1 MAEKEI
7 KVEISAGCEKLVSAV
22 DKAKA
27 SVEDLANVQVQNPS
41 WNPFKRLI
49 DRTKDSIDRTKDALK
64 GVKDEKIKDMGLNAL
79 ANNARKAA
87 KETKRLKNEQNSLRG
102 VLSGVRSA
110 ALAAFSI
117 GAVVTFG
124 KAVMKASADMELLKK
139 GLAFTLGN
147 TGAQKLIENMQTL
160 GEKSAYNSNQ
170 LIPLARAWITVGDNA
185 QTATAKMKKIVD
197 CASAY
202 GLTEDQ
208 MSRVNLA
215 LTQMQAKG
223 KVSSEEMRQ
232 LAEAGVPAW
241 QLLSTAMGK
250 PVNELQNLAAQ
261 GKLTQ
266 SSIDMLFDG
275 MAQKTQGATNSMANT
290 MEAKF
295 SNIQE
300 AVTNSFAAIGDI
312 IAQGF
317 GVSDI
322 LTLAGNLA
330 EGMKKHFQNI
340 RDNAK
345 QIGVKNAI
353 VKELQGIS
361 PVAAAVF
368 NGVATIIYVVIS
380 ALYKHRNAALAVG
393 TAISG
398 IWIAAKTI
406 SGVSTIIK
414 TLVEAW
420 KSLKLAITLAK
431 TAVVAFRSASLGTA
445 VLNGIITGL
454 RAAWTGFTVAMGL
467 AKLAALA
474 FRAAC
479 MSLGTA
485 VLKGIIAGLRAAWTG
500 LTLAMGAAKTAALAF
515 RAACMSLGTAVV
527 KGIITGLRA
536 AWAGLTA
543 AMGVAKTA
551 ALAFRAACIA
561 NPVLVAIALIIA
573 AIILIATHWDT
584 VKRVALACWR
594 AICGAISEAGAK
606 IRAVIGG
613 AIDWVK
619 NKWEGLKAAVSHPLD
634 FVVHE
639 THAVTQTVTGGK
651 AGGTAAKP
659 TATGGIFG
667 GAVPMATGGMVGGK
681 IPALA
686 NGGQL
691 KHGTPA
697 IVGEAGPEAVIPL
710 KDSVLSQIGT
720 AIMTAYQKGKNTKE
734 TELTEIQAKIKTLA
748 DTKELDA
755 YAKVMKEAAD
765 KAAEVGK
772 EVQTFNAYQKE
783 ANKTAAAYG
792 DIGEKTIAMK
802 ERALQITKEIADL
815 TAKVKAGK
823 ASDVEALKVR
833 ALAQE
838 KEELLK
844 TYDEEKAAAIKAA
857 QDAAS
862 ARLAIEK
869 QAGAAI
875 ENLQLQTAQKVNSRA
890 LALQQARMQEEKA
903 DTATCHAQYMAYLK
917 ERSDAE
923 GANYATILANESQLA
938 QQRQA
943 WHEQLM
949 VNAADWSM
957 YMDTILTNLSQNLTD
972 GLAAGLAEC
981 IVKGQN
987 LGDTFNRI
995 AENLAINFL
1004 QGVLQKAIGSLGI
1017 LQNLGNQTAKQEI
1030 SNAKKETAAQAG
1042 KTGVLAANATAS
1054 YIAAMPFMAF
1064 GAAGVVSGQMLS
1076 AKMAGMGMSAFASGG
1091 YVSGAGTGKSDSIP
1105 AMLSNGEYVINA
1117 DAVRRVGVSALNR
1130 INQGT
1135 SVGFADGGSVGTP
1148 VTTAGTAPLNIHIS
1162 ALDASS
1168 FMDFL
1173 HSGGLD
1179 TLRQA
1184 LFDNDRNF
1192 ATEAGV
1198 F

>member
-1 MAEKEI
+1 MMAEKEI
-7 KVEISAGCEKLVSAV
+7 KVEISVGCEKLVSAV

-27 SVEDLANVQVQNPS
+27 SMEDFANVQVQNQS

-64 GVKDEKIKDMGLNAL
+64 GVKDEKIKDVGLNAL
-79 ANNARKAA
+79 ANNAGKAA
-87 KETKRLKNEQNSLRG
+87 KETKRLKTEQNSLRG

-117 GAVVTFG
+117 GAVVSFG

-275 MAQKTQGATNSMANT
+275 MAKKTQGATNSMANT

-295 SNIQE
+295 SNVQE

-330 EGMKKHFQNI
+330 EGMKQHFQNI
-340 RDNAK
+340 RDNAQK
-345 QIGVKNAI
+345 IGVKNAI

-368 NGVATIIYVVIS
+368 NGIATIIYVVTS
-380 ALYKHRNAALAVG
+380 ALYKHRDAALAVG
-393 TAISG
+393 TAILG

-406 SGVSTIIK
+406 IGVSTIIK

-420 KSLKLAITLAK
+420 KSLKAAIALARE
-431 TAVVAFRSASLGTA
+431 AVVAFRSTSLG
-445 VLNGIITGL
+445 
-454 RAAWTGFTVAMGL
+454 M
-467 AKLAALA
+467 
-474 FRAAC
+474 
-479 MSLGTA
+479 
-485 VLKGIIAGLRAAWTG
+485 
-500 LTLAMGAAKTAALAF
+500 
-515 RAACMSLGTAVV
+515 AVV

-536 AWAGLTA
+536 AWSGLTVA
-543 AMGVAKTA
+543 IGMAKTA

-573 AIILIATHWDT
+573 AIILIATHWNT
-584 VKRVALACWR
+584 VKRVALACWS
-594 AICGAISEAGAK
+594 AVCGAISEAGAK
-606 IRAVIGG
+606 LRAVIGG

-651 AGGTAAKP
+651 AGGTPAKP

-710 KDSVLSQIGT
+710 KDSVLSQIGA

-844 TYDEEKAAAIKAA
+844 TYDEEKTAAIKAA

-890 LALQQARMQEEKA
+890 LALQQARLQEEKA

>member
-64 GVKDEKIKDMGLNAL
+64 GVKDEKIKDVGLNAL

-87 KETKRLKNEQNSLRG
+87 KETKRLKTEQNSLRG

-117 GAVVTFG
+117 GAVVSFG

-275 MAQKTQGATNSMANT
+275 MAKKTQGATNSMANT

-330 EGMKKHFQNI
+330 EGMKQHFQNI

-368 NGVATIIYVVIS
+368 NGIATIIYVVTS
-380 ALYKHRNAALAVG
+380 ALYKHRDAALAVG
-393 TAISG
+393 PAILG

-406 SGVSTIIK
+406 IGVSTIIK

-420 KSLKLAITLAK
+420 KSLKAATDLAK
-431 TAVVAFRSASLGTA
+431 AAVVAFRSTSLG
-445 VLNGIITGL
+445 
-454 RAAWTGFTVAMGL
+454 M
-467 AKLAALA
+467 
-474 FRAAC
+474 
-479 MSLGTA
+479 
-485 VLKGIIAGLRAAWTG
+485 
-500 LTLAMGAAKTAALAF
+500 
-515 RAACMSLGTAVV
+515 AVV

-573 AIILIATHWDT
+573 AIILIATHWNT
-584 VKRVALACWR
+584 VKRVALACWS
-594 AICGAISEAGAK
+594 AVCGAISEAGAK
-606 IRAVIGG
+606 LRAVIGG

-651 AGGTAAKP
+651 AGGTPAKP

-710 KDSVLSQIGT
+710 KDSVLSQIGA

-844 TYDEEKAAAIKAA
+844 TYDEEKTAAIKAA

-875 ENLQLQTAQKVNSRA
+875 ENLQLQTTQKVNSRA

>member
-64 GVKDEKIKDMGLNAL
+64 GVKDEKIKDVGLNAL
-79 ANNARKAA
+79 ANNAGKAA
-87 KETKRLKNEQNSLRG
+87 KETKRLKTEQNSLRG

-117 GAVVTFG
+117 GAVVSFG

-275 MAQKTQGATNSMANT
+275 MAKKTQGATNSMANT

-330 EGMKKHFQNI
+330 EGMKQHFQNI

-368 NGVATIIYVVIS
+368 NGIATIIYVVTS
-380 ALYKHRNAALAVG
+380 ALYKHRDAALAVG
-393 TAISG
+393 KAILG

-406 SGVSTIIK
+406 IGVSTIIN

-420 KSLKLAITLAK
+420 KSLKAATDLAK
-431 TAVVAFRSASLGTA
+431 AAVVAFRSTSLG
-445 VLNGIITGL
+445 
-454 RAAWTGFTVAMGL
+454 M
-467 AKLAALA
+467 
-474 FRAAC
+474 
-479 MSLGTA
+479 
-485 VLKGIIAGLRAAWTG
+485 
-500 LTLAMGAAKTAALAF
+500 
-515 RAACMSLGTAVV
+515 AVV

-536 AWAGLTA
+536 AWAGLTV

-573 AIILIATHWDT
+573 AIILIATHWNT

-606 IRAVIGG
+606 LRAVIGG

-651 AGGTAAKP
+651 AGGTPAKP

-710 KDSVLSQIGT
+710 KDSVLSQIGA

-783 ANKTAAAYG
+783 ANKTATAYG

-1135 SVGFADGGSVGTP
+1135 SAGFADGGSVGTP
-1148 VTTAGTAPLNIHIS
+1148 AATAGTAPLNIHIS

>member
-64 GVKDEKIKDMGLNAL
+64 GVKDEKIKDVGLNAL
-79 ANNARKAA
+79 ANNAGKAA
-87 KETKRLKNEQNSLRG
+87 KETKRLKTEQSSLRG

-275 MAQKTQGATNSMANT
+275 MAKKTQGATNSMANT

-330 EGMKKHFQNI
+330 EGMKQHFQNI

-368 NGVATIIYVVIS
+368 NGIATIIYVVTS
-380 ALYKHRNAALAVG
+380 ALYKHRDAALAVG
-393 TAISG
+393 KAILG

-406 SGVSTIIK
+406 IGVSTIIN

-420 KSLKLAITLAK
+420 KSLKAATDLAK
-431 TAVVAFRSASLGTA
+431 AAVVAFRSTSLG
-445 VLNGIITGL
+445 
-454 RAAWTGFTVAMGL
+454 M
-467 AKLAALA
+467 
-474 FRAAC
+474 
-479 MSLGTA
+479 
-485 VLKGIIAGLRAAWTG
+485 
-500 LTLAMGAAKTAALAF
+500 
-515 RAACMSLGTAVV
+515 AVV

-536 AWAGLTA
+536 AWAGLTV

-573 AIILIATHWDT
+573 AIILIATHWNT

-594 AICGAISEAGAK
+594 AVCGAISEAGAK
-606 IRAVIGG
+606 LRAVIGG

-651 AGGTAAKP
+651 AGGTPAKP

-710 KDSVLSQIGT
+710 KDSVLSQIGA

-875 ENLQLQTAQKVNSRA
+875 ENLQLQTTQKVNSRA
-890 LALQQARMQEEKA
+890 LALQQARLQEEKA

>member
-22 DKAKA
+22 DKAKT
-27 SVEDLANVQVQNPS
+27 SVEDLANVQVQNQS

-64 GVKDEKIKDMGLNAL
+64 GVKDEKIKDVGLNAL

-87 KETKRLKNEQNSLRG
+87 KETKRLKTEQNSLRG

-330 EGMKKHFQNI
+330 EGMKQHFQNI

-368 NGVATIIYVVIS
+368 NGIATIIYVVTS
-380 ALYKHRNAALAVG
+380 ALYKHRDAALAVG
-393 TAISG
+393 TAILG

-406 SGVSTIIK
+406 IGVSTIIN
-414 TLVEAW
+414 TLVTAW
-420 KSLKLAITLAK
+420 KSLKLAIALARA
-431 TAVVAFRSASLGTA
+431 AVVAFRSTSLG
-445 VLNGIITGL
+445 
-454 RAAWTGFTVAMGL
+454 M
-467 AKLAALA
+467 
-474 FRAAC
+474 
-479 MSLGTA
+479 
-485 VLKGIIAGLRAAWTG
+485 
-500 LTLAMGAAKTAALAF
+500 
-515 RAACMSLGTAVV
+515 AVV
-527 KGIITGLRA
+527 NGIITGLRA
-536 AWAGLTA
+536 AWAGLTV

-573 AIILIATHWDT
+573 AIILIATHWNT
-584 VKRVALACWR
+584 VKRVALACWS
-594 AICGAISEAGAK
+594 AVCGAISEAGAK
-606 IRAVIGG
+606 LRAVIGG

-651 AGGTAAKP
+651 AGGTPAKP

-710 KDSVLSQIGT
+710 KDSVLSQIGA

-844 TYDEEKAAAIKAA
+844 TYDEEKTAAIKAA

-890 LALQQARMQEEKA
+890 LALQQARLQEEKA

>member
-27 SVEDLANVQVQNPS
+27 SMEDLANVQVQNPS

-64 GVKDEKIKDMGLNAL
+64 GVKDEKIKDVGLNAL
-79 ANNARKAA
+79 ANNAGKAA
-87 KETKRLKNEQNSLRG
+87 KETKRLKTEQSSLRG

-275 MAQKTQGATNSMANT
+275 MAKKTQGATNSMANT

-295 SNIQE
+295 SNVQE

-330 EGMKKHFQNI
+330 EGMKQHFQNI

-368 NGVATIIYVVIS
+368 NGIATIIYVVTS
-380 ALYKHRNAALAVG
+380 ALYKHRDAALAVG
-393 TAISG
+393 TAILG

-406 SGVSTIIK
+406 IGVSTIIK

-420 KSLKLAITLAK
+420 KSLKAAIALARE
-431 TAVVAFRSASLGTA
+431 AVVAFRSTSLG
-445 VLNGIITGL
+445 
-454 RAAWTGFTVAMGL
+454 M
-467 AKLAALA
+467 
-474 FRAAC
+474 
-479 MSLGTA
+479 
-485 VLKGIIAGLRAAWTG
+485 
-500 LTLAMGAAKTAALAF
+500 
-515 RAACMSLGTAVV
+515 AVV

-606 IRAVIGG
+606 LRAVIGG

-651 AGGTAAKP
+651 AGGTPAKP

-681 IPALA
+681 IHALA

-710 KDSVLSQIGT
+710 KDSVLSQIGA

>member
-22 DKAKA
+22 DKAKT
-27 SVEDLANVQVQNPS
+27 SVEDLANVQVQNQS

-64 GVKDEKIKDMGLNAL
+64 GVKDEKIKDVGLNAL

-87 KETKRLKNEQNSLRG
+87 KETKRLKTEQNSLRG

-330 EGMKKHFQNI
+330 EGMKQHFQNI
-340 RDNAK
+340 RDNAQK
-345 QIGVKNAI
+345 IGVKNAI

-368 NGVATIIYVVIS
+368 NGIATIIYVVTS
-380 ALYKHRNAALAVG
+380 ALYKHRDAALAVG
-393 TAISG
+393 KAILG

-406 SGVSTIIK
+406 IGVSTIIN

-420 KSLKLAITLAK
+420 KSLKAAIALARE
-431 TAVVAFRSASLGTA
+431 AVVAFRST
-445 VLNGIITGL
+445 
-454 RAAWTGFTVAMGL
+454 
-467 AKLAALA
+467 
-474 FRAAC
+474 
-479 MSLGTA
+479 
-485 VLKGIIAGLRAAWTG
+485 
-500 LTLAMGAAKTAALAF
+500 
-515 RAACMSLGTAVV
+515 SLGTAVV

-536 AWAGLTA
+536 AWSGLTVA
-543 AMGVAKTA
+543 IGMAKTA

-573 AIILIATHWDT
+573 AIILIATHWNT

-606 IRAVIGG
+606 LRAVIGG

-651 AGGTAAKP
+651 AGGTPAKP

-710 KDSVLSQIGT
+710 KDSVLSQIGA

-875 ENLQLQTAQKVNSRA
+875 ENLQLQTTQKVNSRA

>member
-22 DKAKA
+22 DKAKT
-27 SVEDLANVQVQNPS
+27 SVEDLANVQVQNQS

-64 GVKDEKIKDMGLNAL
+64 GVKDEKIKDVGLNAL

-87 KETKRLKNEQNSLRG
+87 KETKRLKTEQNSLRG

-330 EGMKKHFQNI
+330 EGMKQHFQNI
-340 RDNAK
+340 RDNAQK
-345 QIGVKNAI
+345 IGVKNAI

-368 NGVATIIYVVIS
+368 NGIATIIYVVTS
-380 ALYKHRNAALAVG
+380 ALYKHRDAALAVG
-393 TAISG
+393 KAILG

-406 SGVSTIIK
+406 IGVSTIIN

-420 KSLKLAITLAK
+420 KSLKAATDLAK
-431 TAVVAFRSASLGTA
+431 AAVVAFRSASLGTA

-454 RAAWTGFTVAMGL
+454 RAAWTGFTVAIGM
-467 AKLAALA
+467 
-474 FRAAC
+474 
-479 MSLGTA
+479 
-485 VLKGIIAGLRAAWTG
+485 
-500 LTLAMGAAKTAALAF
+500 
-515 RAACMSLGTAVV
+515 
-527 KGIITGLRA
+527 
-536 AWAGLTA
+536 
-543 AMGVAKTA
+543 AKTA

-573 AIILIATHWDT
+573 AIILIATHWNT

-606 IRAVIGG
+606 LRAVIGG

-651 AGGTAAKP
+651 AGGTPAKP

-710 KDSVLSQIGT
+710 KDSVLSQIGA

-875 ENLQLQTAQKVNSRA
+875 ENLQLQTTQKVNSRA

>member
-64 GVKDEKIKDMGLNAL
+64 GVKDEKIKDVGLNAL
-79 ANNARKAA
+79 ANNAGKAA
-87 KETKRLKNEQNSLRG
+87 KETKRLKTEQSSLRG

-275 MAQKTQGATNSMANT
+275 MAKKTQGATNSMANT

-330 EGMKKHFQNI
+330 EGMKQHFQNI
-340 RDNAK
+340 RDNAQK
-345 QIGVKNAI
+345 IGVKNAI

-368 NGVATIIYVVIS
+368 NGMATIIYVVTS
-380 ALYKHRNAALAVG
+380 ALYKHRDAALAVG
-393 TAISG
+393 TAILG

-406 SGVSTIIK
+406 IGVSTIIK

-420 KSLKLAITLAK
+420 KSLKEAIALARA
-431 TAVVAFRSASLGTA
+431 AVVAFRSTSLG
-445 VLNGIITGL
+445 
-454 RAAWTGFTVAMGL
+454 M
-467 AKLAALA
+467 
-474 FRAAC
+474 
-479 MSLGTA
+479 
-485 VLKGIIAGLRAAWTG
+485 
-500 LTLAMGAAKTAALAF
+500 
-515 RAACMSLGTAVV
+515 AVV

-815 TAKVKAGK
+815 TAKVQAGK

-890 LALQQARMQEEKA
+890 LALQQARVQEEKA

-1135 SVGFADGGSVGTP
+1135 SSGFADGGSVGTP
-1148 VTTAGTAPLNIHIS
+1148 DATVGTAPLNIHIS

>member
-64 GVKDEKIKDMGLNAL
+64 GVKDEKIKDVGLNAL
-79 ANNARKAA
+79 ANNAGKAA
-87 KETKRLKNEQNSLRG
+87 KETKRLKTEQNSLRG

-117 GAVVTFG
+117 GAVVSFG

-275 MAQKTQGATNSMANT
+275 MAKKTQGATNSMANT

-330 EGMKKHFQNI
+330 EGMKQHFQNI
-340 RDNAK
+340 RDNAQK
-345 QIGVKNAI
+345 IGVKNAI

-368 NGVATIIYVVIS
+368 NGMATIIYVVTS
-380 ALYKHRNAALAVG
+380 ALYKHRDAALAVG
-393 TAISG
+393 TAILG

-406 SGVSTIIK
+406 IGVSTIIN
-414 TLVEAW
+414 TLVTAW
-420 KSLKLAITLAK
+420 KSLKLAIALARA
-431 TAVVAFRSASLGTA
+431 AVVAFRSTSLG
-445 VLNGIITGL
+445 
-454 RAAWTGFTVAMGL
+454 M
-467 AKLAALA
+467 
-474 FRAAC
+474 
-479 MSLGTA
+479 
-485 VLKGIIAGLRAAWTG
+485 
-500 LTLAMGAAKTAALAF
+500 
-515 RAACMSLGTAVV
+515 AVV
-527 KGIITGLRA
+527 NGIITGLRA
-536 AWAGLTA
+536 AWAGLTV

-606 IRAVIGG
+606 LRAVIGG

-651 AGGTAAKP
+651 AGGTPAKP

-710 KDSVLSQIGT
+710 KDSVLSQIGA

-875 ENLQLQTAQKVNSRA
+875 ENLQLQTTQKVNSRA
-890 LALQQARMQEEKA
+890 LALQQARLQEEKA

-1135 SVGFADGGSVGTP
+1135 SSGFADGGSVGTP
-1148 VTTAGTAPLNIHIS
+1148 DATVGTAPLNIHIS

>member
-27 SVEDLANVQVQNPS
+27 SVEDLANVQVQNQS

-64 GVKDEKIKDMGLNAL
+64 GVKDEKIKDVGLNAL

-87 KETKRLKNEQNSLRG
+87 KETKRLKNEQKSLHG

-110 ALAAFSI
+110 ALAAFGI
-117 GAVVTFG
+117 GAVVSFG

-275 MAQKTQGATNSMANT
+275 MAKKTQGATNSMANT

-330 EGMKKHFQNI
+330 EGMKQHFQNI

-345 QIGVKNAI
+345 KIGVKNAI

-368 NGVATIIYVVIS
+368 NGIATIIYVVTS
-380 ALYKHRNAALAVG
+380 ALYKHRDAALAVG
-393 TAISG
+393 PAILG

-406 SGVSTIIK
+406 IGVSTIIK

-420 KSLKLAITLAK
+420 KSLKAATDLAK
-431 TAVVAFRSASLGTA
+431 AAVVAFRSASLGTT

-454 RAAWTGFTVAMGL
+454 RAAWTGFTVAIGM
-467 AKLAALA
+467 
-474 FRAAC
+474 
-479 MSLGTA
+479 
-485 VLKGIIAGLRAAWTG
+485 
-500 LTLAMGAAKTAALAF
+500 
-515 RAACMSLGTAVV
+515 
-527 KGIITGLRA
+527 
-536 AWAGLTA
+536 
-543 AMGVAKTA
+543 AKTA

-561 NPVLVAIALIIA
+561 NPILVAIALIIA

-606 IRAVIGG
+606 LRAVIGG

-667 GAVPMATGGMVGGK
+667 GVVPMATGGMVGGK

-710 KDSVLSQIGT
+710 KDSVLSQIGA

-838 KEELLK
+838 KEELFK

-890 LALQQARMQEEKA
+890 LALQQARVQEEKA

-1135 SVGFADGGSVGTP
+1135 SAGFADGGSVGTP
-1148 VTTAGTAPLNIHIS
+1148 AATAGTAPLNIHIS

>member
-27 SVEDLANVQVQNPS
+27 SMEDLANVQVQNPS

-64 GVKDEKIKDMGLNAL
+64 GVKDEKIKDVGLNAL
-79 ANNARKAA
+79 ANNAGKAA
-87 KETKRLKNEQNSLRG
+87 KETKRLKTEQSSLRG

-275 MAQKTQGATNSMANT
+275 MAKKTQGATNSMANT

-295 SNIQE
+295 SNVQE

-330 EGMKKHFQNI
+330 EGMKQHFQNI

-368 NGVATIIYVVIS
+368 NGIATIIYVVTS
-380 ALYKHRNAALAVG
+380 ALYKHRDAALAVG
-393 TAISG
+393 TAILG

-406 SGVSTIIK
+406 IGVSTIIK

-420 KSLKLAITLAK
+420 KSLKAAIALARE
-431 TAVVAFRSASLGTA
+431 AVVAFRSTSLG
-445 VLNGIITGL
+445 
-454 RAAWTGFTVAMGL
+454 M
-467 AKLAALA
+467 
-474 FRAAC
+474 
-479 MSLGTA
+479 
-485 VLKGIIAGLRAAWTG
+485 
-500 LTLAMGAAKTAALAF
+500 
-515 RAACMSLGTAVV
+515 AVV

-606 IRAVIGG
+606 LRAVIGG

-651 AGGTAAKP
+651 AGGTPAKP

-710 KDSVLSQIGT
+710 KDSVLSQIGA

-844 TYDEEKAAAIKAA
+844 TYDEEKTAAIKAA

-890 LALQQARMQEEKA
+890 LALQQARLQEEKA

-923 GANYATILANESQLA
+923 GVNYATILANESQLA

>member
-64 GVKDEKIKDMGLNAL
+64 GVKDEKIKDVGLNAL
-79 ANNARKAA
+79 ANNAGKAA
-87 KETKRLKNEQNSLRG
+87 KETKRLKTEQSSLRG

-275 MAQKTQGATNSMANT
+275 MAKKTQGATNSMANT

-330 EGMKKHFQNI
+330 EGMKHHFQNI

-368 NGVATIIYVVIS
+368 NGIATIIYVVTS
-380 ALYKHRNAALAVG
+380 ALYKHRDAALAVG
-393 TAISG
+393 TAILG

-406 SGVSTIIK
+406 IGVSTIIK

-420 KSLKLAITLAK
+420 ESLKAAIALARE
-431 TAVVAFRSASLGTA
+431 AVVAFRSTSLG
-445 VLNGIITGL
+445 
-454 RAAWTGFTVAMGL
+454 M
-467 AKLAALA
+467 
-474 FRAAC
+474 
-479 MSLGTA
+479 
-485 VLKGIIAGLRAAWTG
+485 
-500 LTLAMGAAKTAALAF
+500 
-515 RAACMSLGTAVV
+515 AVV
-527 KGIITGLRA
+527 NGIITGLRA
-536 AWAGLTA
+536 AWAGLTV

-573 AIILIATHWDT
+573 AIILIATHWNT

-606 IRAVIGG
+606 LRAVIGG

-651 AGGTAAKP
+651 AGGTPAKP

-710 KDSVLSQIGT
+710 KDSVLSQIGA

-1017 LQNLGNQTAKQEI
+1017 LQNLGHQTAKQEI

>member
-64 GVKDEKIKDMGLNAL
+64 GVKDEKIKDVGLNAL
-79 ANNARKAA
+79 ANNAGKAA
-87 KETKRLKNEQNSLRG
+87 KETKRLKTEQNSLRG

-117 GAVVTFG
+117 GAVVSFG

-275 MAQKTQGATNSMANT
+275 MAKKTQGATNSMANT

-330 EGMKKHFQNI
+330 EGMKHHFQNI

-368 NGVATIIYVVIS
+368 NGIATIIYVVTS
-380 ALYKHRNAALAVG
+380 ALYKHRDAALAVG
-393 TAISG
+393 KAILG

-406 SGVSTIIK
+406 IGVSTIIN

-420 KSLKLAITLAK
+420 KSLKAATDLAK
-431 TAVVAFRSASLGTA
+431 AAVVAFRSTSLG
-445 VLNGIITGL
+445 
-454 RAAWTGFTVAMGL
+454 M
-467 AKLAALA
+467 
-474 FRAAC
+474 
-479 MSLGTA
+479 
-485 VLKGIIAGLRAAWTG
+485 
-500 LTLAMGAAKTAALAF
+500 
-515 RAACMSLGTAVV
+515 AVV

-536 AWAGLTA
+536 AWAGLTV

-573 AIILIATHWDT
+573 AIILIATHWNT

-606 IRAVIGG
+606 LRAVIGG

-651 AGGTAAKP
+651 AGGTPAKP

-710 KDSVLSQIGT
+710 KDSVLSQIGA

-890 LALQQARMQEEKA
+890 LALQQARLQEEKA

-1135 SVGFADGGSVGTP
+1135 SSGFADGGSVGTP
-1148 VTTAGTAPLNIHIS
+1148 DATVGTAPLNIHIS

>member
-64 GVKDEKIKDMGLNAL
+64 GVKDEKIKDVGLNAL
-79 ANNARKAA
+79 ANNAGKAA
-87 KETKRLKNEQNSLRG
+87 KETKRLKTEQNSLRG

-117 GAVVTFG
+117 GAVVSFG

-275 MAQKTQGATNSMANT
+275 MAKKTQGATNSMANT

-330 EGMKKHFQNI
+330 EGMKQHFQNI

-368 NGVATIIYVVIS
+368 NGIATIIYVVTS
-380 ALYKHRNAALAVG
+380 ALYKHRDAALAVG
-393 TAISG
+393 KAILG

-406 SGVSTIIK
+406 IGVSTIIN

-420 KSLKLAITLAK
+420 KSLKAATDLAK
-431 TAVVAFRSASLGTA
+431 AAVVAFRSTSLG
-445 VLNGIITGL
+445 
-454 RAAWTGFTVAMGL
+454 M
-467 AKLAALA
+467 
-474 FRAAC
+474 
-479 MSLGTA
+479 
-485 VLKGIIAGLRAAWTG
+485 
-500 LTLAMGAAKTAALAF
+500 
-515 RAACMSLGTAVV
+515 AVV

-536 AWAGLTA
+536 AWAGLTV

-573 AIILIATHWDT
+573 AIILIATHWNT

-606 IRAVIGG
+606 LRAVIGG

-651 AGGTAAKP
+651 AGGTPAKP

-710 KDSVLSQIGT
+710 KDSVLSQIGA

-783 ANKTAAAYG
+783 ANKTATAYG

-1054 YIAAMPFMAF
+1054 YIAATPFMAF

>member
-22 DKAKA
+22 DKAKT
-27 SVEDLANVQVQNPS
+27 SVEDLANVQVQNQS

-64 GVKDEKIKDMGLNAL
+64 GVKDEKIKDVGLNAL

-87 KETKRLKNEQNSLRG
+87 KETKRLKTEQNSLRG

-275 MAQKTQGATNSMANT
+275 MAKKTQGATNSMANT

-330 EGMKKHFQNI
+330 EGMKQHFQNI

-368 NGVATIIYVVIS
+368 NGIATIIYVVTS
-380 ALYKHRNAALAVG
+380 ALYKHRDAALAVG
-393 TAISG
+393 KAILG

-406 SGVSTIIK
+406 IGVSTIIN

-420 KSLKLAITLAK
+420 KSLKAATDLAK
-431 TAVVAFRSASLGTA
+431 AAVVAFRSASLGTA

-454 RAAWTGFTVAMGL
+454 RAAWTGFTVAIGM
-467 AKLAALA
+467 
-474 FRAAC
+474 
-479 MSLGTA
+479 
-485 VLKGIIAGLRAAWTG
+485 
-500 LTLAMGAAKTAALAF
+500 
-515 RAACMSLGTAVV
+515 
-527 KGIITGLRA
+527 
-536 AWAGLTA
+536 
-543 AMGVAKTA
+543 AKTA

-573 AIILIATHWDT
+573 AIILIATHWNT

-606 IRAVIGG
+606 LRAVIGG

-651 AGGTAAKP
+651 AGGTPAKP

-710 KDSVLSQIGT
+710 KDSVLSQIGA

-844 TYDEEKAAAIKAA
+844 TYDEEKTAAIKAA

-890 LALQQARMQEEKA
+890 LALQQARLQEEKA

>member
-64 GVKDEKIKDMGLNAL
+64 GVKDEKIKDVGLNAL
-79 ANNARKAA
+79 ANNAGKAA
-87 KETKRLKNEQNSLRG
+87 KETKRLKTEQSSLRG

-275 MAQKTQGATNSMANT
+275 MAKKTQGATNSMANT

-295 SNIQE
+295 SNVQE

-330 EGMKKHFQNI
+330 EGMKQHFQNI

-368 NGVATIIYVVIS
+368 NGIATIIYVVTS
-380 ALYKHRNAALAVG
+380 ALYKHRDAALAVG
-393 TAISG
+393 TAILG

-406 SGVSTIIK
+406 IGVSTIIK

-420 KSLKLAITLAK
+420 KSLKAAIALARE
-431 TAVVAFRSASLGTA
+431 AVVAFRSTSLG
-445 VLNGIITGL
+445 
-454 RAAWTGFTVAMGL
+454 M
-467 AKLAALA
+467 
-474 FRAAC
+474 
-479 MSLGTA
+479 
-485 VLKGIIAGLRAAWTG
+485 
-500 LTLAMGAAKTAALAF
+500 
-515 RAACMSLGTAVV
+515 AVV

-573 AIILIATHWDT
+573 AIILIATHWNT

-606 IRAVIGG
+606 LRAVIGG

-651 AGGTAAKP
+651 AGGTPAKP

-710 KDSVLSQIGT
+710 KDSVLSQIGA

-844 TYDEEKAAAIKAA
+844 TYDEEKTAAIKAA

-903 DTATCHAQYMAYLK
+903 DTATCHVQYMAYLK

>member
-22 DKAKA
+22 DKAKT
-27 SVEDLANVQVQNPS
+27 SVEDLANVQVQNQS

-64 GVKDEKIKDMGLNAL
+64 GVKDEKIKDVGLNAL
-79 ANNARKAA
+79 ANNAGKAA
-87 KETKRLKNEQNSLRG
+87 KETKRLKTEQNSLRG

-330 EGMKKHFQNI
+330 EGMKQHFQNI

-368 NGVATIIYVVIS
+368 NGIATIIYVVTS
-380 ALYKHRNAALAVG
+380 ALYKHRDAALAVG
-393 TAISG
+393 TAILG

-406 SGVSTIIK
+406 IGVSTIIK

-420 KSLKLAITLAK
+420 KSLKAAIALARE
-431 TAVVAFRSASLGTA
+431 AVVAFRSTSLG
-445 VLNGIITGL
+445 
-454 RAAWTGFTVAMGL
+454 M
-467 AKLAALA
+467 
-474 FRAAC
+474 
-479 MSLGTA
+479 
-485 VLKGIIAGLRAAWTG
+485 
-500 LTLAMGAAKTAALAF
+500 
-515 RAACMSLGTAVV
+515 AVV

-536 AWAGLTA
+536 AWSGLTVA
-543 AMGVAKTA
+543 IGMAKTA

-573 AIILIATHWDT
+573 AIILIATHWNT

-606 IRAVIGG
+606 LRAVIGG

-651 AGGTAAKP
+651 AGGTPAKP

-710 KDSVLSQIGT
+710 KDSVLSQIGA

-890 LALQQARMQEEKA
+890 LALQQARLQEEKA

>member
-64 GVKDEKIKDMGLNAL
+64 GVKDEKIKDVGLNAL
-79 ANNARKAA
+79 ANNAGKAA
-87 KETKRLKNEQNSLRG
+87 KETKRLKTEQSSLRG

-275 MAQKTQGATNSMANT
+275 MAKKTQGATNSMANT

-295 SNIQE
+295 SNVQE

-330 EGMKKHFQNI
+330 EGMKHHFQNI
-340 RDNAK
+340 RDNAQK
-345 QIGVKNAI
+345 IGVKNAI

-368 NGVATIIYVVIS
+368 NGIATIIYVVTS
-380 ALYKHRNAALAVG
+380 ALYKHRDAALAVG
-393 TAISG
+393 KAILG

-406 SGVSTIIK
+406 IGVSTIIN

-420 KSLKLAITLAK
+420 KSLKAATDLAK
-431 TAVVAFRSASLGTA
+431 AAVVAFRSTSLG
-445 VLNGIITGL
+445 
-454 RAAWTGFTVAMGL
+454 M
-467 AKLAALA
+467 
-474 FRAAC
+474 
-479 MSLGTA
+479 
-485 VLKGIIAGLRAAWTG
+485 
-500 LTLAMGAAKTAALAF
+500 
-515 RAACMSLGTAVV
+515 AVV

-606 IRAVIGG
+606 LRAVIGG

-651 AGGTAAKP
+651 AGGTPAKP

-792 DIGEKTIAMK
+792 EIGEKTIAMK
-802 ERALQITKEIADL
+802 ERAAQITKEIADL

-890 LALQQARMQEEKA
+890 LALQQARLQEEKA

-1135 SVGFADGGSVGTP
+1135 SSGFADGGSVGTP
-1148 VTTAGTAPLNIHIS
+1148 DATVGTAPLNIHIS

>member
-22 DKAKA
+22 DKAKT
-27 SVEDLANVQVQNPS
+27 SVEDLANVQVQNQS

-64 GVKDEKIKDMGLNAL
+64 GVKDEKIKDVGLNAL
-79 ANNARKAA
+79 ANNAGKAA
-87 KETKRLKNEQNSLRG
+87 KETKRLKTEQNSLRG

-330 EGMKKHFQNI
+330 EGMKQHFQNI

-368 NGVATIIYVVIS
+368 NGIATIIYVVTS
-380 ALYKHRNAALAVG
+380 ALYKHRDAALAVG
-393 TAISG
+393 TAILG

-406 SGVSTIIK
+406 IGVSTIIK

-420 KSLKLAITLAK
+420 KSLKAAIALARE
-431 TAVVAFRSASLGTA
+431 AVVAFRSTSLG
-445 VLNGIITGL
+445 
-454 RAAWTGFTVAMGL
+454 M
-467 AKLAALA
+467 
-474 FRAAC
+474 
-479 MSLGTA
+479 
-485 VLKGIIAGLRAAWTG
+485 
-500 LTLAMGAAKTAALAF
+500 
-515 RAACMSLGTAVV
+515 AVV

-536 AWAGLTA
+536 AWSGLTVA
-543 AMGVAKTA
+543 IGMAKTA

-573 AIILIATHWDT
+573 AIILIATHWNT

-606 IRAVIGG
+606 LRAVIGG

-651 AGGTAAKP
+651 AGGTPAKP

-710 KDSVLSQIGT
+710 KDSVLSQIGA

>member
-27 SVEDLANVQVQNPS
+27 SVEDLANVQVQNQS

-64 GVKDEKIKDMGLNAL
+64 GVKDEKIKDVGLNAL

-87 KETKRLKNEQNSLRG
+87 KETKRLKTEQNSLRG

-117 GAVVTFG
+117 GAVVSFG

-202 GLTEDQ
+202 GLTEYQ

-330 EGMKKHFQNI
+330 EGMKHHFQNI
-340 RDNAK
+340 RDNAQK
-345 QIGVKNAI
+345 IGVKNAI

-368 NGVATIIYVVIS
+368 NGIATIIYVVTS
-380 ALYKHRNAALAVG
+380 ALYKHRDAALAVG
-393 TAISG
+393 TAILG

-406 SGVSTIIK
+406 IGVSTIIK

-420 KSLKLAITLAK
+420 KSLKAATDLAK
-431 TAVVAFRSASLGTA
+431 AAVVAFRSTSLG
-445 VLNGIITGL
+445 
-454 RAAWTGFTVAMGL
+454 M
-467 AKLAALA
+467 
-474 FRAAC
+474 
-479 MSLGTA
+479 
-485 VLKGIIAGLRAAWTG
+485 
-500 LTLAMGAAKTAALAF
+500 
-515 RAACMSLGTAVV
+515 AVV

-536 AWAGLTA
+536 AWAGLTV

-561 NPVLVAIALIIA
+561 NPVLGAIALIIA

-594 AICGAISEAGAK
+594 AICGAISEAGIK
-606 IRAVIGG
+606 LRAVIGG

-667 GAVPMATGGMVGGK
+667 GVVPMATGGMVGGK

-792 DIGEKTIAMK
+792 EIGEKTIAMK
-802 ERALQITKEIADL
+802 ERAAQITKEIADL
-815 TAKVKAGK
+815 TAKVQAGK

-838 KEELLK
+838 KEELFK

-875 ENLQLQTAQKVNSRA
+875 ETIQLQAVQKVNSRA
-890 LALQQARMQEEKA
+890 LALQQARVQEEKA
-903 DTATCHAQYMAYLK
+903 DTVTCHAQYMAYLK

-1135 SVGFADGGSVGTP
+1135 SSGFADGGSVGTP
-1148 VTTAGTAPLNIHIS
+1148 AATVGTAPLNIHIS

>member
-1 MAEKEI
+1 MMAEKEI

-27 SVEDLANVQVQNPS
+27 SMEDLANVQVQNPS

-64 GVKDEKIKDMGLNAL
+64 GVKDEKIKDVGLNAL

-87 KETKRLKNEQNSLRG
+87 KETKRLKTEQNSLRG

-266 SSIDMLFDG
+266 SSIDMWFDG

-330 EGMKKHFQNI
+330 EGMKQHFQNI

-368 NGVATIIYVVIS
+368 NGIATIIYVVTS
-380 ALYKHRNAALAVG
+380 ALYKHRDAALAVG
-393 TAISG
+393 KAILG

-406 SGVSTIIK
+406 IGVSTIIN
-414 TLVEAW
+414 TLVTAW
-420 KSLKLAITLAK
+420 KSLKLAIALARA
-431 TAVVAFRSASLGTA
+431 AVVAFRSASLGTA
-445 VLNGIITGL
+445 VVN
-454 RAAWTGFTVAMGL
+454 
-467 AKLAALA
+467 
-474 FRAAC
+474 
-479 MSLGTA
+479 
-485 VLKGIIAGLRAAWTG
+485 
-500 LTLAMGAAKTAALAF
+500 
-515 RAACMSLGTAVV
+515 
-527 KGIITGLRA
+527 GIITGLRA
-536 AWAGLTA
+536 AWAGLTV

-606 IRAVIGG
+606 LRAVIGG

-651 AGGTAAKP
+651 AGGTPAKP

-710 KDSVLSQIGT
+710 KDSVLSQIGA

-1135 SVGFADGGSVGTP
+1135 SVGFADGGSVGTL

>member
-64 GVKDEKIKDMGLNAL
+64 GVKDEKIKDVGLNAL
-79 ANNARKAA
+79 ANNAGKAA
-87 KETKRLKNEQNSLRG
+87 KETKRLKTEQSSLRG

-330 EGMKKHFQNI
+330 EGMKQHFQNI

-368 NGVATIIYVVIS
+368 NGIATIIYVVTS
-380 ALYKHRNAALAVG
+380 ALYKHRDAALAVG
-393 TAISG
+393 TAILG

-406 SGVSTIIK
+406 IGVSTIIK

-420 KSLKLAITLAK
+420 KSLKAAIALARE
-431 TAVVAFRSASLGTA
+431 AVVAFRSTSLG
-445 VLNGIITGL
+445 
-454 RAAWTGFTVAMGL
+454 M
-467 AKLAALA
+467 
-474 FRAAC
+474 
-479 MSLGTA
+479 
-485 VLKGIIAGLRAAWTG
+485 
-500 LTLAMGAAKTAALAF
+500 
-515 RAACMSLGTAVV
+515 AVV

-536 AWAGLTA
+536 AWSGLTVA
-543 AMGVAKTA
+543 IGMAKTA

-573 AIILIATHWDT
+573 AIILIATHWNT
-584 VKRVALACWR
+584 VKRVALACWS
-594 AICGAISEAGAK
+594 AVCGAISEAGAK
-606 IRAVIGG
+606 LRAVIGG

-651 AGGTAAKP
+651 AGGTPAKP

-710 KDSVLSQIGT
+710 KDSVLSQIGA

-844 TYDEEKAAAIKAA
+844 TYDEEKTAAIKAA

-890 LALQQARMQEEKA
+890 LALQQARLQEEKA

>member
-64 GVKDEKIKDMGLNAL
+64 GVKDEKIKDVGLNAL
-79 ANNARKAA
+79 ANNAGKAA
-87 KETKRLKNEQNSLRG
+87 KETKRLKTEQNSLRG

-117 GAVVTFG
+117 GAVVSFG

-275 MAQKTQGATNSMANT
+275 MAKKTQGATNSMANT

-330 EGMKKHFQNI
+330 EGMKQHFQNI

-368 NGVATIIYVVIS
+368 NGIATIIYVVTS
-380 ALYKHRNAALAVG
+380 ALYKHRDAALAVG
-393 TAISG
+393 KAILG

-406 SGVSTIIK
+406 IGVSTIIN

-420 KSLKLAITLAK
+420 KSLKAATDLAK
-431 TAVVAFRSASLGTA
+431 AAVVAFRSTSLG
-445 VLNGIITGL
+445 
-454 RAAWTGFTVAMGL
+454 M
-467 AKLAALA
+467 
-474 FRAAC
+474 
-479 MSLGTA
+479 
-485 VLKGIIAGLRAAWTG
+485 
-500 LTLAMGAAKTAALAF
+500 
-515 RAACMSLGTAVV
+515 AVV

-536 AWAGLTA
+536 AWAGLTV

-561 NPVLVAIALIIA
+561 NPILVAIALIIA

-606 IRAVIGG
+606 LRAVIGG

-667 GAVPMATGGMVGGK
+667 GVVPMATGGMVGGK

-710 KDSVLSQIGT
+710 KDSVLSQIGA

-838 KEELLK
+838 KEELFK

-890 LALQQARMQEEKA
+890 LALQQARVQEEKA

>member
-64 GVKDEKIKDMGLNAL
+64 GVKDEKIKDVGLNAL

-87 KETKRLKNEQNSLRG
+87 KETKRLKTEQSSLRG

-275 MAQKTQGATNSMANT
+275 MAKKTQGATNSMANT

-295 SNIQE
+295 SNVQE

-330 EGMKKHFQNI
+330 EGMKHHFQNI

-368 NGVATIIYVVIS
+368 NGIATIIYVVTS
-380 ALYKHRNAALAVG
+380 ALYKHRDAALAVG
-393 TAISG
+393 TAILG

-406 SGVSTIIK
+406 IGVSTIIK
-414 TLVEAW
+414 TFVEAW
-420 KSLKLAITLAK
+420 KSLKAATDLAK
-431 TAVVAFRSASLGTA
+431 AAVVAFRSTSLGMA
-445 VLNGIITGL
+445 VLN
-454 RAAWTGFTVAMGL
+454 
-467 AKLAALA
+467 
-474 FRAAC
+474 
-479 MSLGTA
+479 
-485 VLKGIIAGLRAAWTG
+485 
-500 LTLAMGAAKTAALAF
+500 
-515 RAACMSLGTAVV
+515 
-527 KGIITGLRA
+527 GIITGLRA

-573 AIILIATHWDT
+573 AIILIATHWNT
-584 VKRVALACWR
+584 VKRVALACWS
-594 AICGAISEAGAK
+594 AVCGAISEAGAK
-606 IRAVIGG
+606 LRAVIGG

-651 AGGTAAKP
+651 AGGTPAKP

-710 KDSVLSQIGT
+710 KDSVLSQIGA

-1135 SVGFADGGSVGTP
+1135 SAGFADGGSVGTP
-1148 VTTAGTAPLNIHIS
+1148 AATAGTAPLNIHIS

>member
-64 GVKDEKIKDMGLNAL
+64 GVKDEKIKDVGLNAL

-87 KETKRLKNEQNSLRG
+87 KETKRLKTEQSSLRG

-275 MAQKTQGATNSMANT
+275 MAKKTQGATNSMANT

-330 EGMKKHFQNI
+330 EGMKQHFQNI
-340 RDNAK
+340 RDNAQK
-345 QIGVKNAI
+345 IGVKNAI

-368 NGVATIIYVVIS
+368 NGIATIIYVVTS
-380 ALYKHRNAALAVG
+380 ALYKHRDAALAVG
-393 TAISG
+393 TAILG

-406 SGVSTIIK
+406 IGVNTIIT
-414 TLVEAW
+414 TLVDAW
-420 KSLKLAITLAK
+420 KLLESAITLARV
-431 TAVVAFRSASLGTA
+431 AVVAFRSTSLG
-445 VLNGIITGL
+445 
-454 RAAWTGFTVAMGL
+454 M
-467 AKLAALA
+467 
-474 FRAAC
+474 
-479 MSLGTA
+479 
-485 VLKGIIAGLRAAWTG
+485 
-500 LTLAMGAAKTAALAF
+500 
-515 RAACMSLGTAVV
+515 AVV

-606 IRAVIGG
+606 LRAVIGG

-651 AGGTAAKP
+651 TGGTAAKP

-792 DIGEKTIAMK
+792 DIGEKTITMK

-875 ENLQLQTAQKVNSRA
+875 ENLQLQTTQKVNSRA
-890 LALQQARMQEEKA
+890 LALQQARLQEEKA

>member
-27 SVEDLANVQVQNPS
+27 SMEDLANVQVQNPS

-64 GVKDEKIKDMGLNAL
+64 GVKDEKIKDVGLNAL

-87 KETKRLKNEQNSLRG
+87 KETKRLKTEQNSLRG

-266 SSIDMLFDG
+266 SSIDMWFDG

-330 EGMKKHFQNI
+330 EGMKQHFQNI

-368 NGVATIIYVVIS
+368 NGIATIIYVVTS
-380 ALYKHRNAALAVG
+380 ALYKHRDAALAVG
-393 TAISG
+393 KAILG

-406 SGVSTIIK
+406 IGVSTIIN
-414 TLVEAW
+414 TLVTAW
-420 KSLKLAITLAK
+420 KSLKLAIALARA
-431 TAVVAFRSASLGTA
+431 AVVAFRSASLGTA
-445 VLNGIITGL
+445 VVN
-454 RAAWTGFTVAMGL
+454 
-467 AKLAALA
+467 
-474 FRAAC
+474 
-479 MSLGTA
+479 
-485 VLKGIIAGLRAAWTG
+485 
-500 LTLAMGAAKTAALAF
+500 
-515 RAACMSLGTAVV
+515 
-527 KGIITGLRA
+527 GIITGLRA
-536 AWAGLTA
+536 AWAGLTV

-606 IRAVIGG
+606 LRAVIGG

-651 AGGTAAKP
+651 AGGTPAKP

-710 KDSVLSQIGT
+710 KDSVLSQIGA

-1135 SVGFADGGSVGTP
+1135 SVGFADGGSVGTL

>member
-64 GVKDEKIKDMGLNAL
+64 GVKDEKIKDVGLNAL

-87 KETKRLKNEQNSLRG
+87 KETKRLKTEQSSLRG

-275 MAQKTQGATNSMANT
+275 MAKKTQGATNSMANT

-295 SNIQE
+295 SNVQE

-330 EGMKKHFQNI
+330 EGMKQHFQNI
-340 RDNAK
+340 RDNAQK
-345 QIGVKNAI
+345 IGVKNAI

-368 NGVATIIYVVIS
+368 NGIATIIYVVTS
-380 ALYKHRNAALAVG
+380 ALYKHRDAALAVG
-393 TAISG
+393 TAILG

-406 SGVSTIIK
+406 IGVSTIIK
-414 TLVEAW
+414 TLVEVW
-420 KSLKLAITLAK
+420 KSLKAAIAFARE
-431 TAVVAFRSASLGTA
+431 AVVAFRSTSLG
-445 VLNGIITGL
+445 
-454 RAAWTGFTVAMGL
+454 M
-467 AKLAALA
+467 
-474 FRAAC
+474 
-479 MSLGTA
+479 
-485 VLKGIIAGLRAAWTG
+485 
-500 LTLAMGAAKTAALAF
+500 
-515 RAACMSLGTAVV
+515 AVV

-606 IRAVIGG
+606 LRAVIGG

-772 EVQTFNAYQKE
+772 EVQAFNAYQKE

-792 DIGEKTIAMK
+792 EIGEKTIAMK

-844 TYDEEKAAAIKAA
+844 TYDEEKTAAIKAA

-890 LALQQARMQEEKA
+890 LALQQARVQEEKA

-1054 YIAAMPFMAF
+1054 YIAAMPFMVF

-1135 SVGFADGGSVGTP
+1135 SAGFADGGSVGTP
-1148 VTTAGTAPLNIHIS
+1148 AATAGTAPLNIHIS

>member
-64 GVKDEKIKDMGLNAL
+64 GVKDEKIKDVGLNAL
-79 ANNARKAA
+79 ANNAGKAA
-87 KETKRLKNEQNSLRG
+87 KETKRLKTEQNSLRG

-117 GAVVTFG
+117 VAVVSFG

-275 MAQKTQGATNSMANT
+275 MAKKTQGATNSMANT

-330 EGMKKHFQNI
+330 EGMKQHFQNI

-368 NGVATIIYVVIS
+368 NGIATIIYVVTS
-380 ALYKHRNAALAVG
+380 ALYKHRDAALAVG
-393 TAISG
+393 KAILG

-406 SGVSTIIK
+406 IGVSTIIN

-420 KSLKLAITLAK
+420 KSLKAATDLAK
-431 TAVVAFRSASLGTA
+431 AAVVAFRSTSLG
-445 VLNGIITGL
+445 
-454 RAAWTGFTVAMGL
+454 M
-467 AKLAALA
+467 
-474 FRAAC
+474 
-479 MSLGTA
+479 
-485 VLKGIIAGLRAAWTG
+485 
-500 LTLAMGAAKTAALAF
+500 
-515 RAACMSLGTAVV
+515 AVV

-536 AWAGLTA
+536 AWAGLTV

-573 AIILIATHWDT
+573 AIILIATHWNT

-606 IRAVIGG
+606 LRAVIGG

-651 AGGTAAKP
+651 AGGTPAKP

-710 KDSVLSQIGT
+710 KDSVLSQIGA

-783 ANKTAAAYG
+783 ANKTATAYG

-1135 SVGFADGGSVGTP
+1135 SAGFADGGSVGTP
-1148 VTTAGTAPLNIHIS
+1148 AATAGTAPLNIHIS

>member
-64 GVKDEKIKDMGLNAL
+64 GVKDEKIKDVGLNAL
-79 ANNARKAA
+79 ANNAGKAA
-87 KETKRLKNEQNSLRG
+87 KETKRLKTEQSSLRG

-275 MAQKTQGATNSMANT
+275 MAKKTQGATNSMANT

-330 EGMKKHFQNI
+330 EGMKQHFQNI

-368 NGVATIIYVVIS
+368 NGIATIIYVVTS
-380 ALYKHRNAALAVG
+380 ALYKHRDAALAVG
-393 TAISG
+393 KAILG

-406 SGVSTIIK
+406 IGVSTIIN

-420 KSLKLAITLAK
+420 KSLKAATDLAK
-431 TAVVAFRSASLGTA
+431 AAVVAFRSTSLG
-445 VLNGIITGL
+445 
-454 RAAWTGFTVAMGL
+454 M
-467 AKLAALA
+467 
-474 FRAAC
+474 
-479 MSLGTA
+479 
-485 VLKGIIAGLRAAWTG
+485 
-500 LTLAMGAAKTAALAF
+500 
-515 RAACMSLGTAVV
+515 AVV

-536 AWAGLTA
+536 AWAGLTV

-561 NPVLVAIALIIA
+561 NPILVAIALIIA

-606 IRAVIGG
+606 LRAVIGG

-651 AGGTAAKP
+651 AGGTPAKP

-710 KDSVLSQIGT
+710 KDSVLSQIGA

-844 TYDEEKAAAIKAA
+844 TYDEEKTAAIKAA

-875 ENLQLQTAQKVNSRA
+875 ENLQLQTTQKVNSRA

-923 GANYATILANESQLA
+923 GTNYATILANESQLA

-1135 SVGFADGGSVGTP
+1135 SSGFADGGSVGTP
-1148 VTTAGTAPLNIHIS
+1148 DATVGTAPLNIHIS

>member
-64 GVKDEKIKDMGLNAL
+64 GVKDEKIKDVGLNAL

-87 KETKRLKNEQNSLRG
+87 KETKRLKTEQSSLRG

-275 MAQKTQGATNSMANT
+275 MAKKTQGATNSMANT

-295 SNIQE
+295 SNVQE

-330 EGMKKHFQNI
+330 EGMKQHFQNI
-340 RDNAK
+340 RDNAQK
-345 QIGVKNAI
+345 IGVKNAI

-368 NGVATIIYVVIS
+368 NGIATIIYVVTS
-380 ALYKHRNAALAVG
+380 ALYKHRDAALAVG
-393 TAISG
+393 TAILG

-406 SGVSTIIK
+406 IGVSTIIK
-414 TLVEAW
+414 TLVEVW
-420 KSLKLAITLAK
+420 KSLKAAIAFARE
-431 TAVVAFRSASLGTA
+431 AVVAFRSTSLG
-445 VLNGIITGL
+445 
-454 RAAWTGFTVAMGL
+454 M
-467 AKLAALA
+467 
-474 FRAAC
+474 
-479 MSLGTA
+479 
-485 VLKGIIAGLRAAWTG
+485 
-500 LTLAMGAAKTAALAF
+500 
-515 RAACMSLGTAVV
+515 AVV

-606 IRAVIGG
+606 LRAVIGG

-772 EVQTFNAYQKE
+772 EVQAFNAYQKE

-792 DIGEKTIAMK
+792 EIGEKTIAMK

-844 TYDEEKAAAIKAA
+844 TYDEEKTAAIKAA

-890 LALQQARMQEEKA
+890 LALQQARVQEEKA

-1135 SVGFADGGSVGTP
+1135 SAGFADGGSVGTP
-1148 VTTAGTAPLNIHIS
+1148 AATAGTAPLNIHIS

>member
-27 SVEDLANVQVQNPS
+27 SMEDLANVQVQNPS

-64 GVKDEKIKDMGLNAL
+64 GVKDEKIKDVGLNAL
-79 ANNARKAA
+79 ANNAGKAA
-87 KETKRLKNEQNSLRG
+87 KETKRLKTEQSSLRG

-275 MAQKTQGATNSMANT
+275 MAKKTQGATNSMANT

-295 SNIQE
+295 SNVQE

-330 EGMKKHFQNI
+330 EGMKQHFQNI

-368 NGVATIIYVVIS
+368 NGIATIIYVVTS
-380 ALYKHRNAALAVG
+380 ALYKHRDAALAVG
-393 TAISG
+393 TAILG

-406 SGVSTIIK
+406 IGVSTIIK

-420 KSLKLAITLAK
+420 KSLKAAIALARE
-431 TAVVAFRSASLGTA
+431 AVVAFRSTSLG
-445 VLNGIITGL
+445 
-454 RAAWTGFTVAMGL
+454 M
-467 AKLAALA
+467 
-474 FRAAC
+474 
-479 MSLGTA
+479 
-485 VLKGIIAGLRAAWTG
+485 
-500 LTLAMGAAKTAALAF
+500 
-515 RAACMSLGTAVV
+515 AVV

-606 IRAVIGG
+606 LRAVIGG

-651 AGGTAAKP
+651 AGGTPAKP

-681 IPALA
+681 IHALA

-710 KDSVLSQIGT
+710 KDSVLSQIGA

-1064 GAAGVVSGQMLS
+1064 GAAGVVSRQMLS

>member
-64 GVKDEKIKDMGLNAL
+64 GVKDEKIKDVGLNAL
-79 ANNARKAA
+79 ANNAGKAA
-87 KETKRLKNEQNSLRG
+87 KETKRLKTEQSSLRG

-275 MAQKTQGATNSMANT
+275 MAKKTQGATNSMANT

-330 EGMKKHFQNI
+330 EGMKQHFQNI
-340 RDNAK
+340 RDNAQK
-345 QIGVKNAI
+345 IGVKNAI

-368 NGVATIIYVVIS
+368 NGIATIIYVVTS
-380 ALYKHRNAALAVG
+380 ALYKHRDAALAVG
-393 TAISG
+393 MAILG

-406 SGVSTIIK
+406 IGVSTIIN

-420 KSLKLAITLAK
+420 KSLKAATDLAK
-431 TAVVAFRSASLGTA
+431 AAVVAFRSTSLG
-445 VLNGIITGL
+445 
-454 RAAWTGFTVAMGL
+454 M
-467 AKLAALA
+467 
-474 FRAAC
+474 
-479 MSLGTA
+479 
-485 VLKGIIAGLRAAWTG
+485 
-500 LTLAMGAAKTAALAF
+500 
-515 RAACMSLGTAVV
+515 AVV

-536 AWAGLTA
+536 AWAGLTV

-573 AIILIATHWDT
+573 AIILIATHWNT

-606 IRAVIGG
+606 LRAVIGG

-651 AGGTAAKP
+651 AGGTPAKP

-710 KDSVLSQIGT
+710 KDSVLSQIGA

-875 ENLQLQTAQKVNSRA
+875 ENLQLQTTQKVNSRA

>member
-64 GVKDEKIKDMGLNAL
+64 GVKDEKIKDVGLNAL
-79 ANNARKAA
+79 ANNAGKAA
-87 KETKRLKNEQNSLRG
+87 KETKRLKTEQSSLRG

-275 MAQKTQGATNSMANT
+275 MAKKTQGATNSMANT

-330 EGMKKHFQNI
+330 EGMKHHFQNI

-368 NGVATIIYVVIS
+368 NGIATIIYVVTS
-380 ALYKHRNAALAVG
+380 ALYKHRDAALAVG
-393 TAISG
+393 TAILG

-406 SGVSTIIK
+406 IGVSTIIK

-420 KSLKLAITLAK
+420 KSLKAATDLAK
-431 TAVVAFRSASLGTA
+431 AAVVAFRSASLGTA

-467 AKLAALA
+467 AK
-474 FRAAC
+474 
-479 MSLGTA
+479 
-485 VLKGIIAGLRAAWTG
+485 
-500 LTLAMGAAKTAALAF
+500 
-515 RAACMSLGTAVV
+515 
-527 KGIITGLRA
+527 
-536 AWAGLTA
+536 
-543 AMGVAKTA
+543 TA

-561 NPVLVAIALIIA
+561 NPILVAIALIIA

-584 VKRVALACWR
+584 VKRVALACWS
-594 AICGAISEAGAK
+594 AVCGAISEAGAK
-606 IRAVIGG
+606 LRAVIGG

-651 AGGTAAKP
+651 AGGTPAKP

-792 DIGEKTIAMK
+792 EIGEKTIAMK
-802 ERALQITKEIADL
+802 ERAAQITKEIADL

-890 LALQQARMQEEKA
+890 LALQQARLQEEKA

>member
-64 GVKDEKIKDMGLNAL
+64 GVKDEKIKDVGLNAL
-79 ANNARKAA
+79 ANNAGKAA
-87 KETKRLKNEQNSLRG
+87 KETKRLKTEQSSLRG

-275 MAQKTQGATNSMANT
+275 MAKKTQGATNSMANT

-330 EGMKKHFQNI
+330 EGMKQHFQNI
-340 RDNAK
+340 RDNAQK
-345 QIGVKNAI
+345 IGVKNAI

-368 NGVATIIYVVIS
+368 NGIATIIYVVTS
-380 ALYKHRNAALAVG
+380 ALYKHRDAALAVG
-393 TAISG
+393 TAILG

-406 SGVSTIIK
+406 IGVSTIIK

-420 KSLKLAITLAK
+420 KSLKEAIAVARE
-431 TAVVAFRSASLGTA
+431 AVVAFRSTSLG
-445 VLNGIITGL
+445 
-454 RAAWTGFTVAMGL
+454 M
-467 AKLAALA
+467 
-474 FRAAC
+474 
-479 MSLGTA
+479 
-485 VLKGIIAGLRAAWTG
+485 
-500 LTLAMGAAKTAALAF
+500 
-515 RAACMSLGTAVV
+515 AVV

-815 TAKVKAGK
+815 TAKVQAGK

-890 LALQQARMQEEKA
+890 LALQQARVQEEKA

-1135 SVGFADGGSVGTP
+1135 SSGFADGGSVGTP
-1148 VTTAGTAPLNIHIS
+1148 DATVGTAPLNIHIS

>member
-27 SVEDLANVQVQNPS
+27 SVEDLANVQVQNQS

-64 GVKDEKIKDMGLNAL
+64 GVKDEKIKDVGLNAL

-87 KETKRLKNEQNSLRG
+87 KETKRLKTEQNSLRG

-275 MAQKTQGATNSMANT
+275 MAKKTQGATNSMANT

-295 SNIQE
+295 SNVQE

-330 EGMKKHFQNI
+330 EGMKQHFQNI
-340 RDNAK
+340 RDNAQK
-345 QIGVKNAI
+345 IGVKNAI

-368 NGVATIIYVVIS
+368 NGIATIIYVVTS
-380 ALYKHRNAALAVG
+380 ALYKHRDAALAVG
-393 TAISG
+393 TAILG

-406 SGVSTIIK
+406 IGVSTIIK

-420 KSLKLAITLAK
+420 KSLKLATALARE
-431 TAVVAFRSASLGTA
+431 AVVAFRSTSLGMA
-445 VLNGIITGL
+445 VL
-454 RAAWTGFTVAMGL
+454 
-467 AKLAALA
+467 
-474 FRAAC
+474 
-479 MSLGTA
+479 
-485 VLKGIIAGLRAAWTG
+485 
-500 LTLAMGAAKTAALAF
+500 
-515 RAACMSLGTAVV
+515 

-584 VKRVALACWR
+584 VKRVVLACWR

-606 IRAVIGG
+606 LRAVIGG

-651 AGGTAAKP
+651 AGGTPAKP

-667 GAVPMATGGMVGGK
+667 GVVPMATGGMVGGK

-710 KDSVLSQIGT
+710 KDSVLSQIGA

-838 KEELLK
+838 KEELFK

-890 LALQQARMQEEKA
+890 LALQQARVQEEKA

-1135 SVGFADGGSVGTP
+1135 SAGFADGGSVGTP
-1148 VTTAGTAPLNIHIS
+1148 AATAGTAPLNIHIS